1 MFLEIDMP
9 AALARVSGRAGHAFQ
24 PELVASRFAALESP
38 IGENDVLPLHACA
51 EQKRNV
57 SRIVRWLAGLSN
69 GGDSKR
75 NLPEA

>member
-1 MFLEIDMP
+1 MSVESA

-24 PELVASRFAALESP
+24 SELVASRFAALESP

-75 NLPEA
+75 DLPEA